1 MEINVRMV
9 NCAQTDTHK
18 IQCAQSLSKS
28 KFIKKS
34 QKITK
39 YEKHDVQSVHSNNVG
54 GSMKNIPLID

>member
-39 YEKHDVQSVHSNNVG
+39 YEKHEFQSVHLNNVG
-54 GSMKNIPLID
+54 G